1 MTIFIC
7 ANGCIAGRNE
17 REEEAKKTQ
26 TINIIKVFVTRILMM
41 IIYMDGNI
49 DCDRLINAN
58 TIIEYR
64 IEIDMQHFSQSNR
77 ICNKCSVAI
86 KYVPI
91 YCVNASRLNLFDPFF
106 SIICASK
113 NVAWL
118 FVHFTHQSEA
128 IQVDRP
134 NACKWNLTST
144 GYIGLSPRCDG
155 SHAVDIKV

>member
-1 MTIFIC
+1 MDASLAET
-7 ANGCIAGRNE
+7 
-17 REEEAKKTQ
+17 REKKKQKKTQ

-64 IEIDMQHFSQSNR
+64 IEIDMQHFLQSNR

-106 SIICASK
+106 FDYLCVKKCRLTFCAFYTSIGSDSSRSTKCIQMEFNEHRIYRTFSPLR
-113 NVAWL
+113 WL
-118 FVHFTHQSEA
+118 ACSRYQS
-128 IQVDRP
+128 V
-134 NACKWNLTST
+134 KYGW
-144 GYIGLSPRCDG
+144 
-155 SHAVDIKV
+155 